1 MSTSKFSTKF
11 VPFLFFFQFRAFFN
25 LIKSIFCGPSL
36 EKVHLLLLPFFIA
49 WPTSCILKLYFQ
61 PRRKETENKTIF
73 KRNKPSKLGQNLL
86 MILITSPSTNW
97 QQLNLKHKR
106 LLPHFRRNL
115 WKETQLSFLKGTFIS
130 IILYSTRLLTLIH
143 WKIIA
148 T

>member
-49 WPTSCILKLYFQ
+49 WPTSCICYTFNREEKKQ
-61 PRRKETENKTIF
+61 KNDTIF

-86 MILITSPSTNW
+86 MVLITSPSTNW
-97 QQLNLKHKR
+97 QQLSLKHKR